1 LDDFLCHSYHL
12 LTDEL
17 YHVHDYEVIM
27 ESFERKERTAELLLL
42 YGKMMTETV
51 YRRMAYFYLEDY
63 SIGEIAQ
70 NEGVSRNAVFESLRA
85 GEKLLDEWEDK
96 LGFYQKNNKINHM
109 LDELSTA
116 DKERQ
121 KELIQAIKGEISYGI

>member
-1 LDDFLCHSYHL
+1 
-12 LTDEL
+12 
-17 YHVHDYEVIM
+17 M

-42 YGKMMTETV
+42 YGKVMTETV

>member
-1 LDDFLCHSYHL
+1 
-12 LTDEL
+12 
-17 YHVHDYEVIM
+17 M

-70 NEGVSRNAVFESLRA
+70 NEEVSRSAVFESLRA